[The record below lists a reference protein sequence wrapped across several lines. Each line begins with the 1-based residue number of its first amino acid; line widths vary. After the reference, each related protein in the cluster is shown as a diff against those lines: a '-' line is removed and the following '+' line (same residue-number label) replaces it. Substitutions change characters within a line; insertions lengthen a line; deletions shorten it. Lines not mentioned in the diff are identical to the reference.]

1 MKQNNSAIVYAS
13 IAGVSWST
21 VATAFKIALMHLT
34 HFGMLLIASCT
45 ALALFITLLTI
56 RKKWHLVISLS
67 GRKWLYYALLG
78 LLNPVGY
85 YLVLF
90 KAYDL
95 LPAQIAQPVNYIWPI
110 MLLIL
115 LALFTHHPI
124 PSSKYIGMFI
134 SLLGVTLISW
144 GTGYSGKETIS
155 YYGLLLAL
163 LSALLWA
170 IYWMIQNKQKEKTDS
185 CVALFV
191 SFLFGTVYLLVASYG
206 MVPMAFT
213 IEGILSGIYIG
224 GFEMGIP
231 FICFGIAMRR
241 ASNPALINQLCYLAP
256 FLSLFFISVILNEQ
270 ITLTTYAGLTLIVSG
285 IIFNQYLIPSGK
297 AIRNRMNKVLNEYK

>member
-1 MKQNNSAIVYAS
+1 M
-13 IAGVSWST
+13 
-21 VATAFKIALMHLT
+21 
-34 HFGMLLIASCT
+34 
-45 ALALFITLLTI
+45 
-56 RKKWHLVISLS
+56 ISLS

-170 IYWMIQNKQKEKTDS
+170 IYWMIQNKQKEKQTVVS
-185 CVALFV
+185 LFCQLLIWYGLSTRCVLWNGSNGIYHRRYSLGNIYRRFRDGYSFYLLRHCYAPGIQSGTHQSVVLPCSV
-191 SFLFGTVYLLVASYG
+191 LISFL
-206 MVPMAFT
+206 
-213 IEGILSGIYIG
+213 YIG
-224 GFEMGIP
+224 HSERANHINDL
-231 FICFGIAMRR
+231 RR
-241 ASNPALINQLCYLAP
+241 THIDCIRYYFQPILDTLRQGNQ
-256 FLSLFFISVILNEQ
+256 
-270 ITLTTYAGLTLIVSG
+270 
-285 IIFNQYLIPSGK
+285 K
-297 AIRNRMNKVLNEYK
+297 

>member
-1 MKQNNSAIVYAS
+1 M
-13 IAGVSWST
+13 
-21 VATAFKIALMHLT
+21 
-34 HFGMLLIASCT
+34 
-45 ALALFITLLTI
+45 
-56 RKKWHLVISLS
+56 ISLS

-115 LALFTHHPI
+115 LAVFTHHPI

-206 MVPMAFT
+206 MAPMVFT

>member
-1 MKQNNSAIVYAS
+1 
-13 IAGVSWST
+13 
-21 VATAFKIALMHLT
+21 
-34 HFGMLLIASCT
+34 
-45 ALALFITLLTI
+45 
-56 RKKWHLVISLS
+56 
-67 GRKWLYYALLG
+67 
-78 LLNPVGY
+78 
-85 YLVLF
+85 
-90 KAYDL
+90 
-95 LPAQIAQPVNYIWPI
+95 

-206 MVPMAFT
+206 MVPMAF
-213 IEGILSGIYIG
+213 
-224 GFEMGIP
+224 
-231 FICFGIAMRR
+231 ICFGIAMRR

-285 IIFNQYLIPSGK
+285 IIFNQYLIPSCN
-297 AIRNRMNKVLNEYK
+297 AIINRMYKVLNEYK

>member
-1 MKQNNSAIVYAS
+1 
-13 IAGVSWST
+13 
-21 VATAFKIALMHLT
+21 
-34 HFGMLLIASCT
+34 
-45 ALALFITLLTI
+45 
-56 RKKWHLVISLS
+56 
-67 GRKWLYYALLG
+67 
-78 LLNPVGY
+78 
-85 YLVLF
+85 
-90 KAYDL
+90 
-95 LPAQIAQPVNYIWPI
+95 

-170 IYWMIQNKQKEKTDS
+170 IYWMIQNKQKD
-185 CVALFV
+185 
-191 SFLFGTVYLLVASYG
+191 
-206 MVPMAFT
+206 
-213 IEGILSGIYIG
+213 
-224 GFEMGIP
+224 
-231 FICFGIAMRR
+231 
-241 ASNPALINQLCYLAP
+241 PALINQLCYLAP

>member
-13 IAGVSWST
+13 IAVLSWST

-56 RKKWHLVISLS
+56 RKKWHLLISLS

-170 IYWMIQNKQKEKTDS
+170 IYWMIQNKQKVVSLFLSASYLVRFIYSLRPMEWLQWYLPSKVFSREYISEVSRWVFLLSASALLCAGHPIRHSSIS
-185 CVALFV
+185 CVTLLRSYLFSLYR
-191 SFLFGTVYLLVASYG
+191 SF
-206 MVPMAFT
+206 
-213 IEGILSGIYIG
+213 
-224 GFEMGIP
+224 
-231 FICFGIAMRR
+231 
-241 ASNPALINQLCYLAP
+241 
-256 FLSLFFISVILNEQ
+256 
-270 ITLTTYAGLTLIVSG
+270 
-285 IIFNQYLIPSGK
+285 
-297 AIRNRMNKVLNEYK
+297 

>member
-1 MKQNNSAIVYAS
+1 MVYRSYCFQDSLDAS
-13 IAGVSWST
+13 H
-21 VATAFKIALMHLT
+21 AFRHVTDCQLYCISPIYHFT
-34 HFGMLLIASCT
+34 HYPE
-45 ALALFITLLTI
+45 
-56 RKKWHLVISLS
+56 KWHLVISLS

-170 IYWMIQNKQKEKTDS
+170 IYWMIQNKQKEKQTVVSLFLSASYLVRFIYSLRPMEWFQWHLPSKVFSREYISEVSRWVFLLSASALLCAGHPIRHSSIS
-185 CVALFV
+185 CVTLLRSYLFSLYR
-191 SFLFGTVYLLVASYG
+191 SF
-206 MVPMAFT
+206 
-213 IEGILSGIYIG
+213 
-224 GFEMGIP
+224 
-231 FICFGIAMRR
+231 
-241 ASNPALINQLCYLAP
+241 
-256 FLSLFFISVILNEQ
+256 
-270 ITLTTYAGLTLIVSG
+270 
-285 IIFNQYLIPSGK
+285 
-297 AIRNRMNKVLNEYK
+297 

>member
-1 MKQNNSAIVYAS
+1 
-13 IAGVSWST
+13 
-21 VATAFKIALMHLT
+21 
-34 HFGMLLIASCT
+34 
-45 ALALFITLLTI
+45 
-56 RKKWHLVISLS
+56 
-67 GRKWLYYALLG
+67 
-78 LLNPVGY
+78 
-85 YLVLF
+85 
-90 KAYDL
+90 
-95 LPAQIAQPVNYIWPI
+95 

-170 IYWMIQNKQKEKTDS
+170 IYWMIQNKQKEKQTVVS
-185 CVALFV
+185 LFL
-191 SFLFGTVYLLVASYG
+191 SASYL
-206 MVPMAFT
+206 VRFIYSLRPMEWLQWYLPSKVFSR
-213 IEGILSGIYIG
+213 EVYIG

-241 ASNPALINQLCYLAP
+241 DIQSGTHQSVVLPCSVLIS
-256 FLSLFFISVILNEQ
+256 FLYIGHSERA